1 MGWLLHQCTTGVW
14 SVSVVVTLEWG
25 LQNLDGV
32 GSYID
37 VLSMYHQCSWLL
49 HWYKCM
55 PWILALTLMYDQC
68 TTNGVGSYI
77 GIKITKISMVLALTL
92 MHGQCTTD
100 RVGSYIGIKITK
112 TLIILALT
120 LVYGQC
126 TTDGVGSY
134 IGTNTTKTLMVLA
147 LTLVHH

>member
-55 PWILALTLMYDQC
+55 PWISALTLMYDQC

-77 GIKITKISMVLALTL
+77 GIKITKTS
-92 MHGQCTTD
+92 
-100 RVGSYIGIKITK
+100 
-112 TLIILALT
+112 IILALT

-134 IGTNTTKTLMVLA
+134 IGTNTTKTSMVLA